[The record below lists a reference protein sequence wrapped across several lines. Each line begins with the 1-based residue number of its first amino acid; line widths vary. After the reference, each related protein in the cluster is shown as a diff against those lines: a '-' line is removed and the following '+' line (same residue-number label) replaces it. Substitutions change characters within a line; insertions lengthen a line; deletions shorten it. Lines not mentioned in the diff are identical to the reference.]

1 MPDKEKVFKTRMGDG
16 SIVYMTG
23 EEICRDIEEGVR
35 DAVRRGKIEP
45 LSNKEKEKIFEV
57 VTMPGNMVGVDAEDT
72 VVTTSDSGSIKINL
86 LCDISMDR
94 TTGAKIHERVMGCD
108 SVDIGLQDYNYK
120 TVKGIAKREAA
131 ALKSALENTTMP
143 IYYSAMPNLGFYT
156 KPDGPVENWA
166 QLLPEGKIEEARTA
180 QEEAVTHSLRDIL
193 FVAEQIEAVG
203 ADGIQFDTCGAA
215 GDADFLAGLKA
226 TEEITKRYPDLPVIL
241 GMAGEFVLGMHG
253 KLTYK
258 GVRLAGLYPHK
269 QVKLAEEAGA
279 SIFGA
284 VVNTNCN
291 ATFPWNIARVC
302 TFIKA
307 CVSEAEIPVHA
318 DVGMGVCGI
327 PMCETVPV
335 DIASRVD
342 KCLIEIC
349 KIDGL

>member
-1 MPDKEKVFKTRMGDG
+1 MKSLEYKTRTGDG
-16 SIVYMTG
+16 AFVYMTS
-23 EEICRDIEEGVR
+23 EEIRADIEAGVM
-35 DAVRRGKIEP
+35 DAVKRGKISP
-45 LSNKEKEKIFEV
+45 LTEEEKDKIFDI
-57 VTMPGNMVGVDAEDT
+57 VTMPGDVVSVEPTDR

-86 LCDISMDR
+86 LCDIPMDR
-94 TTGAKIHERVMGCD
+94 SVGAQIHERVLGCD

-120 TVKGIAKREAA
+120 TVKGIAQREAA
-131 ALKSALENTTMP
+131 AHKSAIDHTVFP
-143 IYYSAMPNLGFYT
+143 IYYGAMPNLGFYT

-166 QLLPEGKIEEARTA
+166 VLLPLGKIEEARSA
-180 QEEAVTHSLRDIL
+180 QEEAVEHAVKDIL
-193 FVAEQIEAVG
+193 FVAEQMHAVG

-215 GDADFLAGLKA
+215 GDADFLTGLQA
-226 TEEITKRYPDLPVIL
+226 TEIITEKYPDLPVIL

-253 KLTYK
+253 KLSYH

-269 QVKLAEEAGA
+269 QVKLAEQAGA

-291 ATFPWNIARVC
+291 ASFPWNIARVC
-302 TFIKA
+302 TLLKA
-307 CVSEAEIPVHA
+307 CTEVAQIPVHA

-327 PMCETVPV
+327 PMCETAPA
-335 DIASRVD
+335 DIVSRVD

>member
-1 MPDKEKVFKTRMGDG
+1 MINGEQKYVSRMGDG
-16 SIVYMTG
+16 SLVHMTE
-23 EEICRDIEEGVR
+23 EEIRRDIEEGVK
-35 DAVRRGKIEP
+35 DAVRRGKIDP
-45 LSNKEKEKIFEV
+45 LTQEEKDKLFEI
-57 VTMPGNMVGVDAEDT
+57 VTMPGNMVGVEAKDT

-86 LCDISMDR
+86 LCDIPMDR
-94 TTGAKIHERVMGCD
+94 TTGAKIHERVLGCD

-166 QLLPEGKIEEARTA
+166 QLLPEGKIEDARAA
-180 QEEAVTHSLRDIL
+180 QEEAVNHALRDIL
-193 FVAEQIEAVG
+193 FVAEQMNAVG

-226 TEEITKRYPDLPVIL
+226 TEEITKSYPRLPVIL

-253 KLTYK
+253 KLEYN

-269 QVKLAEEAGA
+269 QIKLAEQAGA

-307 CVSEAEIPVHA
+307 CVEVSEIPVHA